1 MFPNNIFGLFG
12 SLDEIYYHRCE
23 KVLVRWGSGVG
34 QRGVAPGQS
43 LIWDLNI
50 SFLICISSGCRISK
64 VLWCSKNNTAC
75 LLWSKKNNSSYVTD
89 SHSDHHM
96 WVFSEGQLVVKVFGQ
111 RFDHYSSSDWS
122 SSRKYWVRWRGS
134 YSTMG
139 TISSWPCWADLL
151 PELRLQY
158 WIGATSSA
166 SQSWK
171 IWVSI

>member
-1 MFPNNIFGLFG
+1 M
-12 SLDEIYYHRCE
+12 
-23 KVLVRWGSGVG
+23 
-34 QRGVAPGQS
+34 
-43 LIWDLNI
+43 
-50 SFLICISSGCRISK
+50 GCRISK
-64 VLWCSKNNTAC
+64 VLWFSKNNTAR
-75 LLWSKKNNSSYVTD
+75 LSWSEKFENNSSKLIHIQITTFEYSQRVNQLG
-89 SHSDHHM
+89 
-96 WVFSEGQLVVKVFGQ
+96 GQVVKVFGQ
-111 RFDHYSSSDWS
+111 SFDHYSSSDWS

-171 IWVSI
+171 IRVSIMQLHTFDYYDAHAMNDYIWDLNNVVVPDRVRHP